1 MKQRSLAGPVVLIVI
16 GGIFLLNNL
25 RPDFSV
31 WQAIRN
37 WWPFLLI
44 GFGAIQLAEVFLSAS
59 RGQVPA
65 NRGITTGQ
73 VALLVLVS
81 LAIYSSTRRDRVFHI
96 RNFQGSGMEIFGEQY
111 DYPLHASGQADGVT
125 MLVLDNLRG
134 NMTVNGGE
142 GTGYSAEGHKSI
154 KAYNKGEADQIDGKT
169 KLRFV
174 REGNQL
180 IVRTDQLSAM
190 DGQSLS
196 IDMEIQVPHGI
207 SVEARGRSGD
217 LTMNSLTGLVDIS
230 SERGDIRLTDIGG
243 NARVVVARSGL
254 VRATGLKGNLDVEGR
269 GSDVQLENISGQVSI
284 NGSYSGT
291 LEFKNLAQPL
301 HFESERT
308 TLRIAQILGKFT
320 MDLGDIRADHLVGPV
335 KLKTRSRDVHIEDF
349 TDAMDIEI
357 EHGDIGLV
365 PSKLPLARIDVKSRN
380 GNVDLTL
387 PENADFNLNAST
399 RQGEAT
405 NDYGSAVRS
414 EVEGRSASLHSV
426 SARGPAININT
437 ERGTVSVKK
446 S

>member
-1 MKQRSLAGPVVLIVI
+1 MKQRSLAGPVVLIAV
-16 GGIFLLNNL
+16 GGLFLLNNI

-31 WQAIRN
+31 WQAVGH

-44 GFGAIQLAEVFLSAS
+44 GFGVIQLAEIFLNAGK
-59 RGQVPA
+59 GQVCA
-65 NRGITTGQ
+65 TRGISTGQ
-73 VALLVLVS
+73 VALLVIVC

-111 DYPLHASGQADGVT
+111 DYPLHANGSADGVT
-125 MLVLDNLRG
+125 MLVLDNVRG
-134 NMTVNGGE
+134 NITVNGGD
-142 GTGYSAEGHKSI
+142 GAAYSADGHKSV
-154 KAYNKGEADQIDGKT
+154 KAYNKSEADRIDGKT
-169 KLRFV
+169 QIRFV

-180 IVRTDQLSAM
+180 IVRTDQRSAV
-190 DGQSLS
+190 DGQNLTT
-196 IDMEIQVPHGI
+196 DMEIQVPRGL
-207 SVEARGRSGD
+207 SVEARGRTGD
-217 LTMNSLTGLVDIS
+217 LTLNSLTGLVDIS

-243 NARVVVARSGL
+243 NARVVVSRSGL

-269 GSDVQLENISGQVSI
+269 GSDVQLENIAGQVSI

-308 TLRIAQILGKFT
+308 TLRIAQIAGTFT
-320 MDLGDIRADHLVGPV
+320 MDLGDIRANHLVGPV

-365 PSKLPLARIDVKSRN
+365 PSKPLARIDVKSRN

-387 PENADFNLNAST
+387 PESAEFELNAKT

-405 NDYGSAVRS
+405 NDYGSSVRS
-414 EVEGRSASLHSV
+414 EVEGRSASLRSIGT
-426 SARGPAININT
+426 RGPAINIT
-437 ERGTVSVKK
+437 TDRGTVSVKK

>member
-125 MLVLDNLRG
+125 MLVLDNVRG
-134 NMTVNGGE
+134 NMTVNGRE

-154 KAYNKGEADQIDGKT
+154 KAYNKGEADQMDGKT

-269 GSDVQLENISGQVSI
+269 GSDVQLENISGLVSI

>member
-1 MKQRSLAGPVVLIVI
+1 MKQRSFAGPLFLIAI
-16 GGIFLLNNL
+16 GGLFLLNNI

-31 WQAIRN
+31 WRAITH

-44 GFGAIQLAEVFLSAS
+44 GFGVIQLVEILSTTARGQAPVS
-59 RGQVPA
+59 RG
-65 NRGITTGQ
+65 ISTGQ
-73 VALLVLVS
+73 VALLVIVS
-81 LAIYSSTRRDRVFHI
+81 FAIYSSTRRDRVFHI

-111 DYPLHASGQADGVT
+111 DYPLHVNGSAEGIT

-134 NMTVNGGE
+134 NITVNGNDGS
-142 GTGYSAEGHKSI
+142 GYAADGHKSV
-154 KAYNKGEADQIDGKT
+154 KAYNKGEADQLDGKT
-169 KLRFV
+169 QIRFV

-180 IVRTDQLSAM
+180 IVRADQRSAI
-190 DGQSLS
+190 DSQSLTT
-196 IDMEIQVPHGI
+196 DMEIQVPRGI
-207 SVEARGRSGD
+207 GVEARGRTGD
-217 LTMNSLTGLVDIS
+217 LTLNSLTGLVDIS

-243 NARVVVARSGL
+243 NARVVVSRSGL

-269 GSDVQLENISGQVSI
+269 GSDVQLENIAGQVTI

-308 TLRIAQILGKFT
+308 TLRIAQVAGTFT
-320 MDLGDIRADHLVGPV
+320 MDLGDIRANHLIGPV

-357 EHGDIGLV
+357 ERGDIDLV
-365 PSKLPLARIDVKSRN
+365 PSKPLARIDVKSRN

-387 PENADFNLNAST
+387 PENADFDLNAKT
-399 RQGEAT
+399 RQGEAN
-405 NDYGSAVRS
+405 NDYGSSVRS
-414 EVEGRSASLHSV
+414 EVEGRSASLRSV
-426 SARGPAININT
+426 ATRGPAINLT
-437 ERGTVSVKK
+437 TDRGTVSVKK

>member
-125 MLVLDNLRG
+125 MLVLDNVRG

-154 KAYNKGEADQIDGKT
+154 KAYNKGEADQMDGKT